1 MMSFHLLRQGPMGYL
16 YIALTLAAWTTIAFV
31 YKGADRASSNR
42 LWLAAMFGLV
52 VAVGNIALALYKGI
66 DLTCSIQ
73 SQYIIGI
80 SLGVVSVG
88 GLPAFMA
95 AVQRGDLS
103 ITWTVMTLSFAL
115 ASLLS
120 IIYPGEHPTAWGII
134 GLLTAGA
141 AVVLLGMDMH
151 SRNKNPE
158 QSKPRSGWGLYM
170 ALSFLTNTYSMY
182 CYTLSDSFNP
192 DKLPE
197 GRTAFLLS
205 YGLVLFV
212 LSAVLAF
219 MVKQQAS
226 VPAGIKWGLVG
237 GMLIFAGS
245 LFTILAKNDAGVLGS
260 VLFPITTGG
269 SNVLVVALS
278 VLFLKER
285 PGKYG
290 WLGLGAGALA
300 IVLLGTAA

>member
-1 MMSFHLLRQGPMGYL
+1 MGHMGYL
-16 YIALTLAAWTTIAFV
+16 YIALTLAAWTIIAFV

-52 VAVGNIALALYKGI
+52 VAVGNIALALSKGI
-66 DLTCSIQ
+66 DLTCSIH

-80 SLGVVSVG
+80 ALALVSVG

-120 IIYPGEHPTAWGII
+120 IIYPGERPTVWGII
-134 GLLTAGA
+134 GLLIAGA

-151 SRNKNPE
+151 SRNQD
-158 QSKPRSGWGLYM
+158 QSKVKPGRGWGLYM

-182 CYTLSDSFNP
+182 SYTLSDHFNP
-192 DKLPE
+192 DKTPE

-205 YGLVLFV
+205 YGLVLFL
-212 LSAVLAF
+212 LSAVLALALK
-219 MVKQQAS
+219 KQGSAS
-226 VPAGIKWGLVG
+226 AGVKWGLAG
-237 GMLIFAGS
+237 GALIFTGS
-245 LFTILAKNDAGVLGS
+245 LFTLLAKNDAGVLGS

-285 PGKYG
+285 PGRYG
-290 WLGLGAGALA
+290 WFGLGAGALA